1 MGLGVGEGKIMNFF
15 KHGRVVYQRVC
26 LEGKN
31 NMQLK
36 ILFLKV
42 IERSI
47 WGHKGQIHYIFICS
61 HAEYP
66 IVSFM
71 ANISIFLVRIV
82 IFRVKVDIFHLK
94 IFLLQLK
101 SVIF

>member
-15 KHGRVVYQRVC
+15 KHGCVVYQTVSI
-26 LEGKN
+26 EGTN
-31 NMQLK
+31 NIQL
-36 ILFLKV
+36 IFLFLKV

-47 WGHKGQIHYIFICS
+47 WGHKGQIHYIFISS
-61 HAEYP
+61 HVEYP
-66 IVSFM
+66 IVIFM

-82 IFRVKVDIFHLK
+82 IFRVKFDIFHLK
-94 IFLLQLK
+94 IVLLQLK